1 MTLQELEA
9 QREALLAALSA
20 PDSVSFGDRSMRHRS
35 PEQIRTALQQVDAEI
50 AKAKAAENSAAP
62 RSPHTT
68 SARRMSFTMS

>member
-1 MTLQELEA
+1 MTLPELEA

-50 AKAKAAENSAAP
+50 AKAKAAADIAAP
-62 RSPHTT
+62 RSRVIRVYTGKG
-68 SARRMSFTMS
+68 F

>member
-50 AKAKAAENSAAP
+50 AKAKAAESATAARP
-62 RSPHTT
+62 RVIRTYT
-68 SARRMSFTMS
+68 GKGF

>member
-20 PDSVSFGDRSMRHRS
+20 PDSVTFGDRSMRHRS

-50 AKAKAAENSAAP
+50 AKAKAAADTATP
-62 RSPHTT
+62 RSRVIRTYT
-68 SARRMSFTMS
+68 GKGF

>member
-20 PDSVSFGDRSMRHRS
+20 PDSVTFGDRSMRHRS

-50 AKAKAAENSAAP
+50 AKAKAAAD
-62 RSPHTT
+62 TT
-68 SARRMSFTMS
+68 SRNPRVIRTYTGKGF